1 MELVDVCKAGSDIHG
16 YQKKKKSYF
25 TGIDGIFSS
34 HLSFVFYALP
44 INNIS
49 QF

>member
-1 MELVDVCKAGSDIHG
+1 MCAKLAHISTVIK
-16 YQKKKKSYF
+16 KKKKSYF